1 MLSSQPQSVFEVV
14 GWGQWE
20 MSHWQLLLTA
30 PDGSANSLGHLRGG
44 AAPSLLCPGF
54 PRPGKGLCEAGE
66 ALSSALPYRPLK
78 CMWGTSTGVGV
89 QSDEGDRCR
98 PDVDS

>member
-1 MLSSQPQSVFEVV
+1 MGAVGDESLAAASNGSRWLCQQPGAPP
-14 GWGQWE
+14 GWGC
-20 MSHWQLLLTA
+20 
-30 PDGSANSLGHLRGG
+30 P
-44 AAPSLLCPGF
+44 LLCPGF

-66 ALSSALPYRPLK
+66 ALSSALPYSPLK
-78 CMWGTSTGVGV
+78 CVWGASTGVGV